1 MLDDR
6 LHLKFFEFCLIF
18 LGLLEED
25 GSTVAVGVDE
35 ALLLE
40 LVLEGLAKAGLL
52 LLTHVE
58 YYC

>member
-6 LHLKFFEFCLIF
+6 LHLKFFEFCLIL
-18 LGLLEED
+18 LGLLEEY
-25 GSTVAVGVDE
+25 GSAVAVGVDE

-40 LVLEGLAKAGLL
+40 LVLEGLSQAGLL